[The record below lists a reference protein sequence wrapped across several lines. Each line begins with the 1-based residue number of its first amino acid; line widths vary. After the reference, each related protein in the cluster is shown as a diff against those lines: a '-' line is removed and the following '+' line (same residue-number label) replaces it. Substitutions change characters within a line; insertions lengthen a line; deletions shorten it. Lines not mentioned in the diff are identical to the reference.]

1 MTMPCE
7 RTRAVQYTREFLL
20 RLCNPKETP
29 RVPKEVR
36 REASRLLKHYPG
48 TFYLGEAAKNS
59 PDVFGPALPTEYERK
74 QEEERARWHKEY
86 YERLRAKAK
95 RRGER

>member
-29 RVPKEVR
+29 RVPREVR
-36 REASRLLKHYPG
+36 RQASRLLRHYPG
-48 TFYLGEAAKNS
+48 TFYLGEAAKHA
-59 PDVFGPALPTEYERK
+59 PDVFGPAHPTEYERE
-74 QEEERARWHKEY
+74 QEERWKKFREDM
-86 YERLRAKAK
+86 AKIASKVKTKGK
-95 RRGER
+95 R